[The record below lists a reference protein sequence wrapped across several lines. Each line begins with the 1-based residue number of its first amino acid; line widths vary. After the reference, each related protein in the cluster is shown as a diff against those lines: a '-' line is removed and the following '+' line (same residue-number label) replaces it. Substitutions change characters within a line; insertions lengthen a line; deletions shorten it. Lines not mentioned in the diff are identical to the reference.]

1 MSRLIEKRCRG
12 CGNAFTQPSMQAL
25 RPVEYC
31 SERCRVEAR
40 RRRNAA
46 GMRAAYSRR
55 KALGYAP
62 EERIEELGFGA

>member
-1 MSRLIEKRCRG
+1 
-12 CGNAFTQPSMQAL
+12 MQAL

-31 SERCRVEAR
+31 SERCRVETR

-62 EERIEELGFGA
+62 EERIEALDFGA